1 MTKIAILSS
10 SAPRSPRVLADSLH
24 QLLKTTN
31 TFSEVFYRIDAL
43 KRLLKYNDV
52 KHKYKF
58 HLWFGYKLWYFFKD
72 RILVERLKSFD
83 AIVICDCIPGAFLQS
98 AYSVENLRKKLGNT
112 PILFYEVFYLGN
124 APTQILKL
132 QSINAMSIERYD
144 WHLAV
149 AEVTEIRQVPS
160 APWSQ
165 IGIYL
170 RSTGLKPKTKG
181 KFMAIV
187 DFLQPGFEDFRNMQ
201 IQILKDLKIPY
212 ISLEGSYTFT
222 EIRAIYM
229 SATFYFMQSME
240 AFGLPI
246 AECLCCGSYIF
257 TPDSSWPMSWR
268 LDENPQ
274 IHGSGILPECFVTY
288 TGNQDLKIKL
298 QNVMKTYELDA
309 TPQKV
314 FDIFYTNYPTYYDG
328 NKTAIEELLKKIE
341 RKELNN

>member
-170 RSTGLKPKTKG
+170 RSTGLGPKTKE
-181 KFMAIV
+181 KFMAVI
-187 DFLQPGFEDFRNMQ
+187 DFLQPGFESTRNMQ
-201 IQILKDLKIPY
+201 IQILKDLNIPY
-212 ISLEGSYTFT
+212 IALEGSYSIK
-222 EIRAIYM
+222 EIRNIYM
-229 SATFYFMQSME
+229 SSTFYFMQSME

-246 AECLCCGSYIF
+246 AECLCCGSSIF
-257 TPDSSWPMSWR
+257 TPDTSWPMSWR
-268 LDENPQ
+268 LDEEPQ
-274 IHGSGILPECFVTY
+274 VHGSGILPECFITY
-288 TGNQDLKIKL
+288 SGVEDLKNKL
-298 QNVMKTYELDA
+298 QGIMKEYNLET
-309 TPQKV
+309 TPQKI
-314 FDIFYTNYPTYYDG
+314 FDIFYSNYPTYYDG
-328 NKTAIEELLKKIE
+328 NMTAIEEVLRKIE
-341 RKELNN
+341 RKEFIK